1 MFIIDFICG
10 LLGSIIRV
18 IFNIFGQNYFV
29 ALLIFT
35 FLTKLILFPLMLKQ
49 LKSTAALQKIAPEDR
64 RLREKYKDNPEK
76 LSQELGKLYTEN
88 KIKPLGGCIIPLIQI
103 PIVLAMFWVVKQP
116 LTYIT
121 QTDPA
126 VIESYT
132 QEYLGKEEVTES
144 EMNEYEINIAK
155 KYDLLD
161 MNIGFGLNLGD
172 TPKDAFSNDGNNRV
186 SKLTLIIPLLTLVFA
201 IISNKISQRK
211 MQMTE
216 DQAEMQKSMNL
227 VMPLLST
234 YIAFAWPIALGVYW
248 LFGSVLGIIQQLVID
263 KIMEKESGVIE
274 VKGKKKKDKVLFLGK
289 GDNNND

>member
-1 MFIIDFICG
+1 MIDFISG

-18 IFNIFGQNYFV
+18 IFNVFGHNYFV

-49 LKSTAALQKIAPEDR
+49 LKSTAALQKIAPEDKK
-64 RLREKYKDNPEK
+64 LREKYKDNPQK
-76 LSQELGKLYTEN
+76 LNEELTKLYTEN
-88 KIKPLGGCIIPLIQI
+88 KISPLGGCLIPLIQI
-103 PIVLAMFWVVKQP
+103 PIIFAMFWVVKQP
-116 LTYIT
+116 LTYIV

-132 QEYLGKEEVTES
+132 QEYLGKEEVTEA
-144 EMNEYEINIAK
+144 EMKEYEIAIAK
-155 KYDLLD
+155 KYNLLD
-161 MNIGFGLNLGD
+161 MNIGLGLNLGD
-172 TPKDAFSNDGNNRV
+172 TPKDAFSQDENNRV

-201 IISNKISQRK
+201 IISNKVSQRK

-248 LFGSVLGIIQQLVID
+248 LFGSILGIIQQLIMD

>member
-1 MFIIDFICG
+1 MIDFISG

-18 IFNIFGQNYFV
+18 IFNVFGHNYFV

-35 FLTKLILFPLMLKQ
+35 LLTKLLLFPLMLKQ
-49 LKSTAALQKIAPEDR
+49 LKSTASIQKIAPEDKK
-64 RLREKYKDNPEK
+64 LREKYKDNPQK
-76 LSQELGKLYTEN
+76 LNEELTKLYTEN
-88 KIKPLGGCIIPLIQI
+88 KISPLGGCLIPLIQI
-103 PIVLAMFWVVKQP
+103 PIIFAMFWVVKQP
-116 LTYIT
+116 LTYIV

-132 QEYLGKEEVTES
+132 QEYLGKEEVTEA
-144 EMNEYEINIAK
+144 EMKEYEIAIAK
-155 KYDLLD
+155 KYNLLD
-161 MNIGFGLNLGD
+161 MNIGLGLNLGD
-172 TPKDAFSNDGNNRV
+172 TPKDAFLQDENNRV

-201 IISNKISQRK
+201 IISNKVSQRK

-248 LFGSVLGIIQQLVID
+248 LFGSILGIIQQLVID

-274 VKGKKKKDKVLFLGK
+274 IKGKKKKDKVLFLGK

>member
-88 KIKPLGGCIIPLIQI
+88 KIKPLGGCIIQLIQI
-103 PIVLAMFWVVKQP
+103 PIVFAMFWVVKQP

-126 VIESYT
+126 IIESYT